1 MLKTQLIIGNLG
13 GVMSGHSKWSQIK
26 HKKANTDAKR
36 GKAFT
41 KIVKEITVAAK
52 AGGGDPDGNPRLRL
66 AIDKAKEVNM
76 PADNIKK
83 AIMKGTGELPGVNYE
98 EVTYEGYGPGGAAIM
113 MDVLT
118 DNKNRTVG
126 EIRHILAKNGGN
138 LGESGC
144 VGWIFDKKGYILVGK
159 KKTDE
164 DTLMTVALDAGAED
178 MKNDPDEENFEI
190 ITAPD
195 SIDAVKTAIASNK
208 IGVDHAE
215 ITMLPKN
222 YVALE
227 GTAAEQMIR
236 LMDALEDHDDIQ
248 NVYANFDLPDDMKA

>member
-1 MLKTQLIIGNLG
+1 
-13 GVMSGHSKWSQIK
+13 MSGHSKWSQIK

-66 AIDKAKEVNM
+66 AVDKAKEVNM
-76 PADNIKK
+76 PSDNIKK
-83 AIMKGTGELPGVNYE
+83 AIMKGTGELPGTNYE
-98 EVTYEGYGPGGAAIM
+98 EVIYEGYGPGGAAIM

-126 EIRHILAKNGGN
+126 EIRHILSKNGGN

-144 VGWIFDKKGYILVGK
+144 VAWIFDKKGYILVDK
-159 KKTDE
+159 SKADE
-164 DTLMTVALDAGAED
+164 ESLMMTALDAGAED
-178 MKNDPDEENFEI
+178 MKNDPDESNYEI
-190 ITAPD
+190 ITA
-195 SIDAVKTAIASNK
+195 SESLDAVKNALISNK
-208 IGVDHAE
+208 IDISLAE
-215 ITMLPKN
+215 TTRLPKN

-227 GTAAEQMIR
+227 GSAAEQMIR
-236 LMDALEDHDDIQ
+236 LIDLLEDHDDIQ
-248 NVYANFDLPDDMKA
+248 NVYANFDVPDEDLQA

>member
-1 MLKTQLIIGNLG
+1 
-13 GVMSGHSKWSQIK
+13 MSGHSKWSQIK

-83 AIMKGTGELPGVNYE
+83 AVMKGTGELPGVNYE
-98 EVTYEGYGPGGAAIM
+98 EVMYEGYGPGGAAIM

-126 EIRHILAKNGGN
+126 EIRHILAKNNGN

-144 VGWIFDKKGYILVGK
+144 VGWIFNNRGYILVDK

-164 DTLMTVALDAGAED
+164 DTLMTAALDAGAED
-178 MKNDPDEENFEI
+178 MKNDPDEEEFEI

-195 SIDAVKTAIASNK
+195 ALETVRKALIAAK
-208 IGVDHAE
+208 IEPSHAE

-222 YVALE
+222 YVAVE
-227 GTAAEQMIR
+227 GSAAEQMIR
-236 LMDALEDHDDIQ
+236 LIDALEDHDDIQ
-248 NVYANFDLPDDMKA
+248 NVYTNADLPDDIKD